1 MKPIFNSLGSNY
13 SFSFAIKAFR
23 EMFKFKSNLTEQK
36 YLAELSDYLS
46 NIYEGKSYLFY
57 KGRDAIEF
65 ALRVLFEEKKS
76 KVLTQGFSCYAIEEG
91 ISRAGMIPV
100 YVDIGDKSSNMTV
113 DSIEKS
119 FEKNKD
125 AKAVFVQHS
134 LGIPADILA
143 IRKWCDKNNLFLIE
157 DLAQA
162 IGGVDSNGEKLGK
175 FSDVVIFSFGRDK
188 IIDAISGG
196 AVVFKKLTEQQKQ
209 LIDALQLNKVANIS
223 KEIFVKDM
231 LYPLITFLG
240 RNTHQLYLG
249 KVILKLAKNLKL
261 ITSPTISP
269 TNKMTRMNSSYAML
283 ALDVIKN
290 IDEQLLNRKKIS
302 KYFFGN
308 ISNENVEIVNTKES
322 IKEGSN
328 LRFLIKTKKVNE
340 LIEYFKI
347 NDIYLSDRWY
357 RSAVDC
363 GTFNCK
369 TVYEKGMLKNAE
381 NLSEVVVNLP
391 THKNI
396 SMDDASRIVD
406 VLNKY

>member
-13 SFSFAIKAFR
+13 SFKFVIKAFG
-23 EMFKFKSNLTEQK
+23 EIFKFKSNLNEQK
-36 YLAELSDYLS
+36 YLSKLNEYLSDNYD
-46 NIYEGKSYLFY
+46 GKSYLFY

-65 ALRVLFEEKKS
+65 ALRILFEEKKS
-76 KVLTQGFSCYAIEEG
+76 KVLTQGFSCYAVEEG
-91 ISRAGMIPV
+91 ITRAGMIPV

-125 AKAVFVQHS
+125 AKAVLVQHS
-134 LGIPADILA
+134 LGIPADIFA

-162 IGGVDSNGEKLGK
+162 IGGVDLNGEKLGK
-175 FSDVVIFSFGRDK
+175 FSDVVVFSFGRDK

-196 AVVFKKLTEQQKQ
+196 AVVFKKLSVQQKI
-209 LIDALQLNKVANIS
+209 LIDSIQLNKIANIS
-223 KEIFVKDM
+223 NDIFVKDM

-240 RNTHQLYLG
+240 RNTHQFYLG
-249 KVILKLAKNLKL
+249 KIILKLAKNFKL
-261 ITSPTISP
+261 ISSPTISP
-269 TNKMTRMNSSYAML
+269 TNIMTKMNSAYAML
-283 ALDVIKN
+283 ALEAIKN

-302 KYFFGN
+302 KYYLGN
-308 ISNENVEIVNTKES
+308 ISNENVEIINTKEN

-328 LRFLIKTKKVNE
+328 LRFLIKTKKVND
-340 LIEYFKI
+340 LIEYFKL
-347 NDIYLSDRWY
+347 NEIYLSDRWY
-357 RSAVDC
+357 RSVVDC
-363 GTFNCK
+363 GKFNCK

-381 NLSEVVVNLP
+381 NLAEVVVNLP
-391 THKNI
+391 THENI